1 MGERKFM
8 IKQII
13 SLSLLFAGA
22 TTLMSQTTPSSTS
35 QRNPGNDVI
44 SRPPGA
50 YSPNAAPTDTQTR
63 PSGYNPVQTGNT
75 YNQPGAGGV
84 LFSNRVGQT
93 YSAQDLAFQ
102 LQNLRNVVD
111 QTLPILSAFNE
122 SYSNSNNGG
131 HQTIGGALSGIVS
144 DVLHRNQNQTQNSTP
159 STTGQSLSTSNLL
172 SALQGLLHK
181 NSSTSTS
188 TTMATADPQDLIS
201 LQTDLQP
208 VITVLQRLNVLANS
222 NQIVTPYP
230 NPTIP
235 TPTGR

>member
-1 MGERKFM
+1 
-8 IKQII
+8 
-13 SLSLLFAGA
+13 
-22 TTLMSQTTPSSTS
+22 
-35 QRNPGNDVI
+35 
-44 SRPPGA
+44 
-50 YSPNAAPTDTQTR
+50 
-63 PSGYNPVQTGNT
+63 VQTGNT

-188 TTMATADPQDLIS
+188 TTMATPDPQDLIS